1 MEEPYTNGKLAKLE
15 EETERLRRSI
25 ADRESKLKPQLREWS
40 KLERESEKAAL
51 KSQLADESLRGLSG
65 EEGGGVAF

>member
-1 MEEPYTNGKLAKLE
+1 MEEPYTNSKLQKLE
-15 EETERLRRSI
+15 DEMEKMRQNI
-25 ADRESKLKPQLREWS
+25 AVKESKLKPELRQWA

-65 EEGGGVAF
+65 EDGGGVAF